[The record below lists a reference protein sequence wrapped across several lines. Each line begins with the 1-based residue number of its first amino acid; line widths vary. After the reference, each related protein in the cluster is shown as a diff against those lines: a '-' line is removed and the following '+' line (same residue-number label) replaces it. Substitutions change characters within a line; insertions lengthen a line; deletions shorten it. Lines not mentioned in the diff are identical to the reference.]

1 MATKNAWTFDETTV
15 ALGLYFQL
23 PFGQI
28 HHRNPEVIRVAKLLG
43 RTSSALAMKIGNLA
57 RFDSTMKARG
67 VEGLAHG
74 AAIEGEVWT
83 KYANHLDLLAEDCES
98 LLDEKVG
105 EKVEKRPMA
114 CAEDENL
121 TLPPGLEK
129 EYLAKYRVNQ
139 TFFRRAVLSIYGNK
153 CCVTGISDER
163 LLMASHIKP
172 WAKCESGDERTTP
185 ANGLCLNALYDKA
198 FDRGLMTLDKD
209 LRIVFSSSL
218 KAALTNEIYQEFFL
232 KYEGKKITQPHHHT
246 PLETFLNYHREMIF
260 EACV

>member
-1 MATKNAWTFDETTV
+1 MAAKNAWTFDETTV

-28 HHRNPEVIRVAKLLG
+28 SHSNPEVIRIANLLG
-43 RTSSALAMKIGNLA
+43 RTSSALTMKIGNLA
-57 RFDSTMKARG
+57 RFDPTMKSRG
-67 VEGLAHG
+67 VKGLVHG
-74 AAIEGEVWT
+74 AAIEGEVWA

-105 EKVEKRPMA
+105 GKVKERPRV
-114 CAEDENL
+114 CEEDENL
-121 TLPPGLEK
+121 ILPPGLEK
-129 EYLAKYRVNQ
+129 EHLAKYRVNQ
-139 TFFRRAVLSIYGNK
+139 TFFRRAVLSVYGNK

-185 ANGLCLNALYDKA
+185 ANGLCLNVLHDKA
-198 FDRGLMTLDKD
+198 FDRGLMTLDED

-232 KYEGKKITQPHHHT
+232 KYEGKSITPPHHHT
-246 PLETFLNYHREMIF
+246 PLETFLSYHRKMIF
-260 EACV
+260 VA